1 MNDKLNERI
10 EQLISREGMTKS
22 AFAARLNVSPA
33 FVTQLCNGVKLPS
46 DRTISD
52 ICREFRVN
60 ENWLRTGEGEMMQPI
75 NRDAEIAAFMGDV
88 LRGENEDF
96 RRRLVAA
103 LSKLSV
109 EEWELLESLALKLVD
124 ENKKSG

>member
-1 MNDKLNERI
+1 MNNRIRELRKTTLKMTQKEFSTKLGLSENFIWQIEKGERD
-10 EQLISREGMTKS
+10 
-22 AFAARLNVSPA
+22 
-33 FVTQLCNGVKLPS
+33 PS

-88 LRGENEDF
+88 MRGENEDF

-124 ENKKSG
+124 ENKKAAEN

>member
-1 MNDKLNERI
+1 MNNRISGVRKVVGLTQGEFAEKLGLTRNFISLI
-10 EQLISREGMTKS
+10 E
-22 AFAARLNVSPA
+22 
-33 FVTQLCNGVKLPS
+33 NGNRTPS

-124 ENKKSG
+124 ENKKAAEN